1 VAEEGGGEKTVETG
15 VPPGVP
21 SGEAGVPTGK
31 TGAPS
36 DEDRQHY
43 GRLLDNAYSRGQ
55 IDQGEYSVRLS
66 ELAEASSIEQMKR
79 IAQVLPP
86 GLDPVDLARLAA
98 QNKTSPPNA
107 RRRQMAIIA
116 IVFMFLMLIIIG
128 VLLAVSVHNRQ
139 SGLGALVGILG
150 FAVTARSV
158 GGIFGI

>member
-1 VAEEGGGEKTVETG
+1 VADEGGGEKTVDAGARSGEAD
-15 VPPGVP
+15 VPPTQAGVP
-21 SGEAGVPTGK
+21 S
-31 TGAPS
+31 
-36 DEDRQHY
+36 DEERQHY

-55 IDQGEYSVRLS
+55 IDEGEYSVRLT
-66 ELAEASSIEQMKR
+66 ELAGATSIEQMKQ
-79 IAQVLPP
+79 IAEVIPP

-98 QNKTSPPNA
+98 QSKTSKPNA
-107 RRRQMAIIA
+107 RRKQMAIIA

-139 SGLGALVGILG
+139 NGLGALVGILG